1 MFILK
6 LAFALIITVVALVL
20 VFRYQKQIKGDS
32 DLGLKAGGAK
42 EQASNP
48 HELEEFIAAYRRDK
62 ALGIATAVSPPSAP
76 SPTPTPA
83 PPSPPA
89 ASAASAASLVAS
101 ATASPPAAL
110 KARSAFLAGP
120 SKLAFLV
127 LKAGLPDHHVFANTR
142 LADVVDGNL
151 VAALS
156 NLKIDLLVCGKDLGI
171 VAAVDL
177 GNGGQPPSVLD
188 REKQLRLEAL
198 GIRYVRLE
206 PGAFPKPADVRRTI
220 YGSE

>member
-62 ALGIATAVSPPSAP
+62 ALGVATAAGSPPSTA
-76 SPTPTPA
+76 SPTPA

-89 ASAASAASLVAS
+89 ASAASAAPPIAS
-101 ATASPPAAL
+101 ATASPPARL

-120 SKLAFLV
+120 SKLSFLV

-177 GNGGQPPSVLD
+177 GNGGQPPSALD
-188 REKQLRLEAL
+188 REKQQRLEAI

-206 PGAFPKPADVRRTI
+206 PGAFPKPADVRRAI